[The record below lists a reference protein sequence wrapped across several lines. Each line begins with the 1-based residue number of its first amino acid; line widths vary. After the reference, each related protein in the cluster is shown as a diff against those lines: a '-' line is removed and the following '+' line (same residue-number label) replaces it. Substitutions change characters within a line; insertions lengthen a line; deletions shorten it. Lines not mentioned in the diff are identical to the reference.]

1 MWVAVILGAWLAT
14 SLLMGPWI
22 GRFIAT
28 HGRLREDTGTPPG
41 RIKAP
46 QAPSKPMRVARRA

>member
-28 HGRLREDTGTPPG
+28 HGRLREDTATSAGRMTPEVP
-41 RIKAP
+41 P
-46 QAPSKPMRVARRA
+46 KPMRVARRA